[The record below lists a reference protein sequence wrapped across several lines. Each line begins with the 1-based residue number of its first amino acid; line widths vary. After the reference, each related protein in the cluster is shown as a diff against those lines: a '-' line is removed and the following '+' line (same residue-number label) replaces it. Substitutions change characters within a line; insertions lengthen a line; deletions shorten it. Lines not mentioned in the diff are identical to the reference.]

1 MVSVKEKIAYGLGDT
16 ASNIV
21 FQTVML
27 FLTFF
32 YTDIYGISPAFVGT
46 MFLAVRIIDAVT
58 DPIMGAIADR
68 TQSKYGKFR
77 PYLLWFAL
85 PFGLISVLAFTTP
98 DFAEEGKMIYAFVT
112 YTLLM
117 LVYTAI
123 NIPYC
128 ALGAVLTADPKERV
142 SVQSY
147 RFVFAMLG
155 GLMVTALT
163 LPLVEFFGQGDRAK
177 GYQLTIMAMSALGV
191 LMFLACFYGTK
202 ERINPPKEAVSRSY
216 MDNFRQL
223 WKNDQWRVL
232 ALVALCLMSGY
243 VLRTTL
249 AIYYVKY
256 YLEMPD
262 SITVFITLGMLGS
275 MVGCVIAQPLAKRY
289 CKVKLYIGIQVLAA
303 ALCASSYFVAA
314 DNVTLAIGLYVLWN
328 LVFNTGT
335 PLLWAKM
342 ADTVDYGQW
351 RTGIRTTGM
360 VYSSIIF
367 FIKMGI
373 AVGGALGGWLLAG
386 IGYQAD
392 VTQTEETKAGLLLAF
407 SLYPAIG
414 SLIVAFVMSAYKLN
428 TKKVDE
434 ITLDLKRAAE

>member
-58 DPIMGAIADR
+58 DPLMGAIADR

-98 DFAEEGKMIYAFVT
+98 DFGEEGKMIYAFVT

-177 GYQLTIMAMSALGV
+177 GYQLTIMAMSVLGV
-191 LMFLACFYGTK
+191 LMFFGLF
-202 ERINPPKEAVSRSY
+202 
-216 MDNFRQL
+216 
-223 WKNDQWRVL
+223 
-232 ALVALCLMSGY
+232 
-243 VLRTTL
+243 LR
-249 AIYYVKY
+249 Y
-256 YLEMPD
+256 
-262 SITVFITLGMLGS
+262 
-275 MVGCVIAQPLAKRY
+275 
-289 CKVKLYIGIQVLAA
+289 
-303 ALCASSYFVAA
+303 
-314 DNVTLAIGLYVLWN
+314 
-328 LVFNTGT
+328 
-335 PLLWAKM
+335 
-342 ADTVDYGQW
+342 
-351 RTGIRTTGM
+351 
-360 VYSSIIF
+360 
-367 FIKMGI
+367 
-373 AVGGALGGWLLAG
+373 
-386 IGYQAD
+386 
-392 VTQTEETKAGLLLAF
+392 
-407 SLYPAIG
+407 
-414 SLIVAFVMSAYKLN
+414 
-428 TKKVDE
+428 
-434 ITLDLKRAAE
+434 

>member
-46 MFLAVRIIDAVT
+46 MFLVVRIIDAVT

-68 TQSKYGKFR
+68 TESKYGKFR

-85 PFGLISVLAFTTP
+85 PFGVISVLTFTTP
-98 DFAEEGKMIYAFVT
+98 DFSEEGKMIYAFVT

-163 LPLVEFFGQGDRAK
+163 LPLMEFFGQGDRAK
-177 GYQLTIMAMSALGV
+177 GYQLTILAMSILGV

-232 ALVALCLMSGY
+232 ALVALCLMIGY

-262 SITVFITLGMLGS
+262 SITLFITLGMLGS
-275 MVGCVIAQPLAKRY
+275 MVGCIIAQPLAKRF
-289 CKVKLYIGIQVLAA
+289 CKVKLYIFIQILAA
-303 ALCASSYFVAA
+303 VLCASSYFVAA
-314 DNVTLAIGLYVLWN
+314 DNVTLAIALYVVWN

-367 FIKMGI
+367 FIKLGI

-414 SLIVAFVMSAYKLN
+414 SLIVAFVMRGYRLN
-428 TKKVDE
+428 DQKVEE
-434 ITLDLKRAAE
+434 ITLELKRAAD